1 MEAGV
6 LRPFIVFLMRLLL
19 LRLVLLRL
27 MQLMKVMLCSL
38 LLLLDADSGGGAS
51 VNRLLAFLQRS
62 HI

>member
-19 LRLVLLRL
+19 RLVLLWL
-27 MQLMKVMLCSL
+27 LQLMKVMLCSLL